1 MHIVSL
7 TKGLICRV
15 TRYFLSTW
23 VLVIS
28 HLLIFI
34 SSTGSQLCIKKSK
47 MVRKMHI
54 FVFFHKDR
62 AADNASIIKSIKY
75 T

>member
-1 MHIVSL
+1 
-7 TKGLICRV
+7 
-15 TRYFLSTW
+15 
-23 VLVIS
+23 
-28 HLLIFI
+28 
-34 SSTGSQLCIKKSK
+34 
-47 MVRKMHI
+47 MHI